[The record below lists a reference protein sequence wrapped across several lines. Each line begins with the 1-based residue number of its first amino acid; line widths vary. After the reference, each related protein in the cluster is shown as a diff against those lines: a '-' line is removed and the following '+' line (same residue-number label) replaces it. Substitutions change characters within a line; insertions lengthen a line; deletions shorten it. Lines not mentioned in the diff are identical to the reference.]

1 MGESTSKVAIV
12 TGASRGIGQAI
23 ALKLGQQGFCVAGT
37 ATTQA
42 GAERISDYLTDSGYQ
57 GMGFVLDV
65 VNQESVDAFLA
76 QVQDVFSAP
85 AVLINNAGITRDG
98 LAMRM
103 KLDDWDAVIE
113 TNLTSVFRLSKG
125 VMKSMMKAR
134 WGRIVNISSV
144 VASTGNAGQ
153 LNYCAAKAGMVGAT
167 KSMAIEFAS
176 RNITVNAVA
185 PGFIETDMT
194 QQLSEDQRASLSKT
208 IPMNRL
214 GTVDDV
220 ANAVSFLVS
229 DESSYITGQTIH
241 INGGMYTN

>member
-23 ALKLGQQGFCVAGT
+23 ALKLAQQGFCVAGT